1 MFLRPCL
8 RPVSLSAGRPV
19 VLSSLL
25 LALVLAL
32 SGCAK
37 KEAAPE
43 PLRAVRTIKV
53 ESGSVAALQEF
64 SGEVKARTETRLS
77 FRVGGKL
84 LRREVDLG
92 DAVRPGQA
100 IAQLDPAD
108 LKLGQ
113 EAAAAGLRAAQVQA
127 EQSAADLKRYRELHE
142 QGFIGAA
149 DLVPDHLRDHRRA
162 VIFDHHHLHPV
173 IQGKA
178 ADGICGSG
186 QR

>member
-64 SGEVKARTETRLS
+64 SGEVKARTETRISRVVALNSS
-77 FRVGGKL
+77 FL
-84 LRREVDLG
+84 AMSTLFFLR
-92 DAVRPGQA
+92 
-100 IAQLDPAD
+100 
-108 LKLGQ
+108 
-113 EAAAAGLRAAQVQA
+113 
-127 EQSAADLKRYRELHE
+127 S
-142 QGFIGAA
+142 
-149 DLVPDHLRDHRRA
+149 
-162 VIFDHHHLHPV
+162 
-173 IQGKA
+173 
-178 ADGICGSG
+178 
-186 QR
+186 

>member
-64 SGEVKARTETRLS
+64 SDIRMILYSLMLVLIMI
-77 FRVGGKL
+77 F
-84 LRREVDLG
+84 
-92 DAVRPGQA
+92 RPGG
-100 IAQLDPAD
+100 IMGSKEVTDTV
-108 LKLGQ
+108 LGKIFTRKG
-113 EAAAAGLRAAQVQA
+113 A
-127 EQSAADLKRYRELHE
+127 KR
-142 QGFIGAA
+142 
-149 DLVPDHLRDHRRA
+149 
-162 VIFDHHHLHPV
+162 
-173 IQGKA
+173 
-178 ADGICGSG
+178 
-186 QR
+186 